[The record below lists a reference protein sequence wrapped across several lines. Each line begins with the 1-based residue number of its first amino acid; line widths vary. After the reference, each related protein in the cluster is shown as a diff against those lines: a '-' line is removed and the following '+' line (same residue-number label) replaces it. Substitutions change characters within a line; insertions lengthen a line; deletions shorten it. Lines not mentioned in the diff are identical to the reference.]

1 MIRKVTVRRVP
12 SHPPLSCRTEGG
24 VTAAL
29 FLQRRRLAKA
39 AMTSDLP
46 LAGEMSGRT
55 EGGCCPASV
64 SDFSAHHGNDRRFP
78 LIAEVFGTKPDP
90 ARRGST
96 PPHLPVSRRLPG

>member
-55 EGGCCPASV
+55 EGGVLS
-64 SDFSAHHGNDRRFP
+64 RQRFG
-78 LIAEVFGTKPDP
+78 FFCT
-90 ARRGST
+90 
-96 PPHLPVSRRLPG
+96 SRQ